1 MEDSVNKNR
10 VIASTVLVGAL
21 IGVGAPAA
29 SAATPALSVA
39 QVQTVD
45 THRAVS
51 SAAEVRI
58 ATPAASTHA
67 ATGST
72 TASAAAETGEFA
84 AQGRISWLIGK
95 LKGLGSTAWN
105 KLKAA
110 AKSGYNAFKKAYE
123 KYVPWL
129 VRKAIEVGYTVYE
142 VYTIVKDF
150 VS

>member
-29 SAATPALSVA
+29 NAATPARSVA

-45 THRAVS
+45 THRAVT
-51 SAAEVRI
+51 SAAEVKV
-58 ATPAASTHA
+58 ATPAASTNA
-67 ATGST
+67 ATGSA
-72 TASAAAETGEFA
+72 TASAAAETGEVA
-84 AQGRISWLIGK
+84 AKGRISWLIGK

-110 AKSGYNAFKKAYE
+110 AKSSYNAFKKAYE

>member
-1 MEDSVNKNR
+1 MNKNR
-10 VIASTVLVGAL
+10 IIASTVLVGAL
-21 IGVGAPAA
+21 IGAGAPAA
-29 SAATPALSVA
+29 TAATPAPARSVA

-45 THRAVS
+45 THRAVT

-58 ATPAASTHA
+58 ATPAASTNA
-67 ATGST
+67 ATGSA
-72 TASAAAETGEFA
+72 TASTAAQTGEVA
-84 AQGRISWLIGK
+84 AKGRISWLIGK

-110 AKSGYNAFKKAYE
+110 AKSGYDAFKKAYE